1 MVLNHRLETHS
12 KAAEERGKELKT
24 EDGGKGQKT
33 EEEGDQEGEGRKEG
47 WREGLKEG

>member
-33 EEEGDQEGEGRKEG
+33 EEEGWDGEQPEGGP
-47 WREGLKEG
+47 